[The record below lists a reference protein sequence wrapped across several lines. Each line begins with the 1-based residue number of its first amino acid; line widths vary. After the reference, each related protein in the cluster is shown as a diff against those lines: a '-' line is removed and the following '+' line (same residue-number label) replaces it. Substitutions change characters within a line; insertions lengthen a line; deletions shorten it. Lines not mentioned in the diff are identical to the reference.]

1 MLLET
6 EVQKP
11 TTAGLDIRALLR
23 EHEGHNYELHHEHVN
38 PANVRTLKTIGFDR
52 CYTRAEGPYLW
63 DVEGIQYLDMLS
75 GYGVFGL
82 GRNHPEIRRVL
93 TEFLGLNY
101 PSLVKMEAPL
111 LSGLLAAELKK
122 RMPNQLDTVFFT
134 NSGAEGIETALK
146 YAKCATGRPAI
157 LYCQKAFHG
166 LTYAALSVN
175 GDENFREGFTPFM
188 PDCRQIPFNDL
199 ESLERE
205 LGKRDVAAFVVE
217 PIQGKGVNIPA
228 PGYLRE
234 AARLCRQHGT
244 IFIADEV
251 QSGMG
256 RTGRFLAIEHDGDV
270 DPDIVVLAKT
280 LSGGFV
286 PVGAVLCKKWIH
298 EKVFSSMQR
307 SVVHSSTFSQGSFAM
322 VAGLAALDVL
332 DREQLIPNAERMGNR
347 IGEALRA
354 MIPRFEFLKDV
365 RWRGLMI
372 GIEFGPPKSLGLK
385 TAWALMHKMDKSLF
399 PQAAIIPLLD
409 KHHIIT
415 QVAGH
420 NVDVIKLLPPL
431 DHQRSRCGVV
441 PRSVRGRAR
450 ATAQVPRSGLGR
462 GQRHRTDGVDPARTL
477 RGWVWG
483 LGSGDTTQA
492 SVWAGCNFELRRG
505 RWRFRQQPGND
516 DQQHHDH
523 QRENA
528 PKHHAALAGNFMF
541 APR

>member
-1 MLLET
+1 MLLDA

-11 TTAGLDIRALLR
+11 TTAGLDIRVLLR
-23 EHEGHNYELHHEHVN
+23 EHEGRNYELHQEHVN

-63 DVEGIQYLDMLS
+63 DVQGVQYLDMLS

-122 RMPNQLDTVFFT
+122 RMPNQLDMVFFT

-175 GDENFREGFTPFM
+175 GDENFRAGFTPFM

-205 LGKRDVAAFVVE
+205 LGKKDVAAFVVE
-217 PIQGKGVNIPA
+217 PIQGKGVNIPSA
-228 PGYLRE
+228 SYLRE
-234 AARLCRQHGT
+234 AARLCRQHGA

-332 DREQLIPNAERMGNR
+332 DREKLIPNAERMGNR

-354 MIPRFEFLKDV
+354 MIPRYEFLKDV

-431 DHQRSRCGVV
+431 IISEADAVWFLDAFEDVLVQLHKFPGPAWDVV
-441 PRSVRGRAR
+441 SDIGRMVLTRRAR
-450 ATAQVPRSGLGR
+450 
-462 GQRHRTDGVDPARTL
+462 
-477 RGWVWG
+477 
-483 LGSGDTTQA
+483 
-492 SVWAGCNFELRRG
+492 
-505 RWRFRQQPGND
+505 
-516 DQQHHDH
+516 
-523 QRENA
+523 
-528 PKHHAALAGNFMF
+528 
-541 APR
+541 